1 MVRGKR
7 VAESVSFDIN
17 PASRQDL
24 EELSASGG
32 LGMLISAGARLH
44 QAGCN
49 GCIGMGQAP
58 ATGRNSLRTTPR
70 NFPGRS
76 GTREDSVYL
85 CSPETATAA
94 ALTGVITDPRDLG
107 LGLSPSP
114 PRTPTRAEGSAMLVA
129 PPPLSEARKV
139 TLNKGPNITHI
150 PELEPLSDD
159 WSLPVIAAVGD
170 DVSTDEILPAGAR
183 VLPFRSNIQRISEFA
198 FETLLPDYV
207 DRAKELREEGGHVL
221 VAGENY
227 GQGSSREHAALA
239 ARYLGLRVVLA
250 RSYARIH
257 RKNLVNFGVLPL
269 RLVDDKVPRQGDRLE
284 TSGLYRALRSGRRI
298 SLHNATRNEAIE
310 VEHDLEA
317 LELEWLTAG
326 SVLSWLGE
334 RQVRQRH
341 A

>member
-1 MVRGKR
+1 
-7 VAESVSFDIN
+7 
-17 PASRQDL
+17 
-24 EELSASGG
+24 
-32 LGMLISAGARLH
+32 
-44 QAGCN
+44 
-49 GCIGMGQAP
+49 
-58 ATGRNSLRTTPR
+58 
-70 NFPGRS
+70 
-76 GTREDSVYL
+76 
-85 CSPETATAA
+85 
-94 ALTGVITDPRDLG
+94 
-107 LGLSPSP
+107 
-114 PRTPTRAEGSAMLVA
+114 MLVA

-207 DRAKELREEGGHVL
+207 ERAKELREEGGHVL

-269 RLVDDKVPRQGDRLE
+269 RLVDENSPRQGDRLE
-284 TSGLYRALRSGRRI
+284 TKGLHRALRSGRRI
-298 SLHNATRNEAIE
+298 SLHNATRNEAIG